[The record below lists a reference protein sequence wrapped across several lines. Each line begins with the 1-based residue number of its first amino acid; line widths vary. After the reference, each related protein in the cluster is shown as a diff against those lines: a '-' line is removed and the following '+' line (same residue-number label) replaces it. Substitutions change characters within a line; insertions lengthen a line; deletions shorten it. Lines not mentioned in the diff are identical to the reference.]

1 MKELTRQEAIAE
13 TKRNLDCRTMLEP
26 SKGGLFVCPYCG
38 SGTGSNGTG
47 AMKYYPETNTTYC
60 HKCNRSADP
69 LDLLQET
76 ENLDFNGALQEAA
89 KRLSFSIAPYSNRI
103 APEIDFADA
112 DDKTPTEPAEA
123 QKGGIEAQIDY
134 TEYYKAVKLRETD
147 AAAIHYLQGRG
158 ISFATAAAVIP
169 FIGYD
174 PAADPANAPGS
185 LEVADPAK
193 KHPCPRLILPTGRAH
208 YVGRRIDFKKDF
220 DKLNSKGGKP
230 GLFNAAALQ
239 GDAETIF
246 VCEGAFDCLS
256 VLEAGAAAI
265 ALNSASNADKFIK
278 ALEKNPLKPGKTLAL
293 ALDAD
298 EAGRKAMQAIEA
310 GAQRLNIACVRANIC
325 GKYKDPNEYLVADR
339 AAFIQAVKGVNTA
352 RPDAVSNYIENLM
365 TGDIEAFQEA
375 KDRKTGFANLD
386 AQAGGLYSGLYI
398 LAAISSLGKTTFA
411 SQIADN
417 IAAAGTDCIFFSMEQ
432 SRFEMATK
440 SIARQTALND
450 IAAAGGMPEFK
461 TAVTS
466 LSIRRGY
473 LPEQVLQAADDYKN
487 RIGDCLSIVE
497 AGFSADIG
505 FIGDYIRNHIKKT
518 HCKPVVIIDYLQAL
532 QPSADDSH
540 KQKREII
547 DASMIE
553 LKRLTRELNI
563 TIICICSVN
572 RANYMTPI
580 DFESLKESGMIEYTS
595 DVVWGLQLQ
604 TLNTPLFNGEGH
616 IKEKRQAIREAKAA
630 DPRKIELLCLKN
642 RFGISSFS
650 CFFDYYPRFD
660 LFREG
665 IQADEFTEAP
675 QQRKTFGSKGAGK

>member
-1 MKELTRQEAIAE
+1 MKQLTRQEAIAQIRKDLDIRTLL
-13 TKRNLDCRTMLEP
+13 TK
-26 SKGGLFVCPYCG
+26 SKSGLYVCPYCG

-47 AMKYYPETNTTYC
+47 ALKVYETNTFYC
-60 HKCNRSADP
+60 HKCNRGGDP
-69 LDLLQET
+69 LDLLQEV
-76 ENLDFNGALQEAA
+76 ESLDFNGALQEGAR
-89 KRLSFSIAPYSNRI
+89 RLCFDIAPYSSRT

-112 DDKTPTEPAEA
+112 DAETPAESPQA
-123 QKGGIEAQIDY
+123 AERGIEAQIDY

-147 AAAIHYLQGRG
+147 AEAIHYLQRRG
-158 ISFATAAAVIP
+158 IALETAQKVFP
-169 FIGYD
+169 FIGFD
-174 PAADPANAPGS
+174 RTADPANAPGS
-185 LEVADPAK
+185 LDPADPAK

-208 YVGRRIDFKKDF
+208 YVGRRIDGGKDF
-220 DKLNSKGGKP
+220 DKLNSKGGRP
-230 GLFNAAALQ
+230 GIFNAAALQ
-239 GDAETIF
+239 ADAETIF
-246 VCEGAFDCLS
+246 VCEGAFDALS
-256 VLEAGAAAI
+256 VLEAGAQAI
-265 ALNSASNADKFIK
+265 ALNSASNADKFIT

-298 EAGRKAMQAIEA
+298 EAGRKAMQTIEA
-310 GAQRLNIACVRANIC
+310 GAQRLNIACIRANIC
-325 GKYKDPNEYLVADR
+325 GKYKDPNEHLQQDR
-339 AAFIQAVKGVNTA
+339 NAFLQAVKGVNTA

-365 TGDIEAFQEA
+365 TGDITAFQEA
-375 KDRKTGFANLD
+375 KDRKTGFKNLD
-386 AQAGGLYSGLYI
+386 ALADGLYSGLYVV
-398 LAAISSLGKTTFA
+398 AAISSLGKTTFCA
-411 SQIADN
+411 QMADQ

-432 SRFEMATK
+432 SRLEMVSK

-450 IAAAGGMPEFK
+450 IAAAGGKPDFK

-473 LPEQVLQAADDYKN
+473 LPEQVLQAADDYKSS
-487 RIGDCLSIVE
+487 IGDCLSIVE
-497 AGFSADIG
+497 GGFSADIG

-518 HCKPVVIIDYLQAL
+518 NCKPVVIVDYLQAL
-532 QPSADDSH
+532 QPSADDTH

-563 TIICICSVN
+563 TIILICSVN

-604 TLNTPLFNGEGH
+604 ILNTDTFNSEGK
-616 IKEKRQAIREAKAA
+616 IKEKRRAIREAKAA

-642 RFGISSFS
+642 RFGIASFS
-650 CFFDYYPRFD
+650 CYFDYYPKYD

-665 IQADEFTEAP
+665 VQAEEFTEAP
-675 QQRKTFGSKGAGK
+675 QQRKTFGSRGAGK